1 MNLMEYKIER
11 LQEFKA
17 LLTRENEAL
26 LTAIRQAEIKN
37 RWFSEANIWKSIEA
51 IRSQFLDKSLLQA
64 WLGAYDFKAVD
75 KTIGII
81 TAGNI
86 PLVGFHDVLCA
97 FVANAKTKI
106 KLSSKDEAL
115 MKFFINELKGL
126 DITWDVEII
135 DRLTDFQAVIATG
148 SDNSNRYFEQYFKK
162 VPSILRGN
170 RNSLAVLNG
179 KETKE
184 QLDALSEDI
193 FNYFGLGCR
202 NVSKIFVPR
211 DYDITKL
218 FPHFDLFQDYVNHN
232 LYKDN
237 YDYNRTLLLMNLDK
251 HLAND
256 FVIVKED
263 ESMHSRL
270 ATVHYAFY
278 DQPAE
283 VQDYIIENNTGIQVV
298 VSQESDLWSH
308 LAFGQSQAPR
318 LNDYADNIDTMEFL
332 LKLS

>member
-11 LQEFKA
+11 LQEFKV
-17 LLTRENEAL
+17 LLTSENEAL

-51 IRSQFLDKSLLQA
+51 IRTQFLDESLLQA
-64 WLGAYDFKAVD
+64 WLSAYDFKAVE

-97 FVANAKTKI
+97 FVVNAKTKI

-115 MKFFINELKGL
+115 MKFFIKELKAL

-135 DRLTDFQAVIATG
+135 ERLTDFEAVIATG

-162 VPSILRGN
+162 VPNILRGN

-179 KETKE
+179 KETKA
-184 QLDALSEDI
+184 QLDALAEDI

-218 FPHFDLFQDYVNHN
+218 FPHFDLFQDCVNHN

-278 DQPAE
+278 DKPEE
-283 VQDYIIENNTGIQVV
+283 VQD
-298 VSQESDLWSH
+298 
-308 LAFGQSQAPR
+308 
-318 LNDYADNIDTMEFL
+318 
-332 LKLS
+332 

>member
-17 LLTRENEAL
+17 LLTTKNEAL
-26 LTAIRQAEIKN
+26 LTHIRQAEIKN

-51 IRSQFLDKSLLQA
+51 IRSQFLDAELLRT
-64 WLGAYDFKAVD
+64 WLSAYDFKAVE
-75 KTIGII
+75 KTLGII

-97 FVANAKTKI
+97 FVVNAKTKV
-106 KLSSKDEAL
+106 KLSTKDEAL
-115 MKFFINELKGL
+115 MKYFIQELKAL
-126 DITWDVEII
+126 DITWNVEII
-135 DRLTDFQAVIATG
+135 ERLTDFQAVIATG

-179 KETKE
+179 KETKA
-184 QLDALSEDI
+184 QLDLLANDV
-193 FNYFGLGCR
+193 FDYFGLGCR
-202 NVSKIFVPR
+202 NVSKIFIPR
-211 DYDITKL
+211 TFDISTL
-218 FPHFDLFQDYVNHN
+218 FPHFDLFQEYVNHN

-263 ESMHSRL
+263 ESLHSRL
-270 ATVHYAFY
+270 ATVHYSWY
-278 DQPAE
+278 DKAEE
-283 VQDYIIENNTGIQVV
+283 VQDFIIENNEAIQVV

-308 LAFGQSQAPR
+308 IDFGQSQAPR

-332 LKLS
+332 LSL